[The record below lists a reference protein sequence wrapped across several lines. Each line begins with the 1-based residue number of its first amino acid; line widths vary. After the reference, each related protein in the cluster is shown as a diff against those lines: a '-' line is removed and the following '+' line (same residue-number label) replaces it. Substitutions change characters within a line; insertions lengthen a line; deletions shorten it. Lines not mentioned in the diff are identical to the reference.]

1 MLLDKLLPKL
11 RAEAHCVLIF
21 SQFTMMLD
29 LLADFLKERR
39 LTSPSP
45 APSPSPSP

>member
-1 MLLDKLLPKL
+1 M
-11 RAEAHCVLIF
+11 LIF

-39 LTSPSP
+39 ALTHFVTVLINLLTNELTPSRS
-45 APSPSPSP
+45 AAH